1 MRLSLIISVRWLK
14 PTLSLLKW
22 TIPLGSYML
31 RTLSQVDVINIAVFS
46 HSFCATNI
54 MSYHMQYKSRIGRNK
69 FSKLTVLQCR
79 LLKNVDCELNFVKLI
94 QWYRWRYCS
103 NEKVQV
109 TSSSNYP
116 KLSYSLREKCSNAEL
131 FLVRIFLYSVRI
143 WTLFKKQGSD
153 GALWER

>member
-1 MRLSLIISVRWLK
+1 MNNSTWILHAENAISSRCHK
-14 PTLSLLKW
+14 HCS
-22 TIPLGSYML
+22 
-31 RTLSQVDVINIAVFS
+31 FS
-46 HSFCATNI
+46 HAFCATNI
-54 MSYHMQYKSRIGRNK
+54 MSYHMQYKSRTGRNK
-69 FSKLTVLQCR
+69 FSKLKFYNAGFW
-79 LLKNVDCELNFVKLI
+79 KNVDCELNFVKLI

-143 WTLFKKQGSD
+143 WTLFKKQGSEMEPC
-153 GALWER
+153 GNASFYRKLFWRLNV